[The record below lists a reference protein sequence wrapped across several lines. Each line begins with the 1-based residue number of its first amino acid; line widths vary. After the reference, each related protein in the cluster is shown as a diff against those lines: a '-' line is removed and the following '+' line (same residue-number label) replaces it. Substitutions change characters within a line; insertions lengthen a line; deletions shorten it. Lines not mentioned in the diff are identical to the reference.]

1 MLINKENNLWLANTT
16 ENILIHYTEHS
27 IVWKEYEILPLPV
40 RDNIWSS
47 NNATDTKRFCKA
59 PPFLHHKIKQRHLSG
74 INHLITPTSW
84 ISNSFFKSTS
94 LSCVC
99 AYMWSESERGDLYL
113 LSCGMPYSISL
124 LLRRGG
130 GWGERQRDEDMRYNI
145 FSYLL

>member
-1 MLINKENNLWLANTT
+1 MAMLINKENNLWLANTT

-47 NNATDTKRFCKA
+47 NNATDAKRFCKA

-94 LSCVC
+94 LLCVC
-99 AYMWSESERGDLYL
+99 VHTCGVKVREETYICYLVECHIHLMSFIKEGRGV
-113 LSCGMPYSISL
+113 G
-124 LLRRGG
+124 RKTKR
-130 GWGERQRDEDMRYNI
+130 WRHAV
-145 FSYLL
+145 